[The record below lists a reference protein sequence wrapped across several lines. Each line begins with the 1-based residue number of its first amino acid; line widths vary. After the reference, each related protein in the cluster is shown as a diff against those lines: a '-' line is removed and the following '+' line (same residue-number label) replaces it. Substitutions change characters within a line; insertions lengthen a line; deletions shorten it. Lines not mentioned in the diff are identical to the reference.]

1 MKYYK
6 LIKNHT
12 FIGVSTSMNFIRYQK
27 RNHLYVS
34 ANETT
39 GEFIE
44 CNGCLYHSSW
54 MPPVPNEAKHP
65 FEQAVIIEITEEEYN
80 IYYKAQEKNEEIII
94 EDKNEYIP
102 PILIDNNPIEEA
114 SIEFIRSSKIN
125 ETSYQ
130 CNKIIENGFDLEL
143 RGATHHFSLTT
154 QDQLNLMSLG
164 TMAQTSNEI
173 PYHADGEE
181 VIFYT
186 SEEINQIIT
195 AANAFKTYQTTY
207 YNSLKAYINSLE
219 TIEEISAI
227 EYGIE
232 IPEKFK
238 TEVLKALE
246 HK

>member
-6 LIKNHT
+6 IILDSEI
-12 FIGVSTSMNFIRYQK
+12 IGVSTSANCLRFQQK
-27 RNHLYVS
+27 HSMLSHTTEEQAEYV
-34 ANETT
+34 
-39 GEFIE
+39 E
-44 CNGCLYHSSW
+44 CMQKLYHASW
-54 MPPVPNEAKHP
+54 MQPIKTNLYAYIIASVIAIEEQEYSILAPAIADGPIHVEESNEEEIPVIDSTNP
-65 FEQAVIIEITEEEYN
+65 IDEITF
-80 IYYKAQEKNEEIII
+80 
-94 EDKNEYIP
+94 
-102 PILIDNNPIEEA
+102 
-114 SIEFIRSSKIN
+114 EFVRAAKIN
-125 ETSYQ
+125 EMSRICGET
-130 CNKIIENGFDLEL
+130 IEAGFDLAM
-143 RGATHHFSLTT
+143 RGAIHHFSLTT

-186 SEEINQIIT
+186 SDEINQIIA
-195 AANAFKTYQTTY
+195 AANTFKTYQTTY